1 MLPVWPRRRAV
12 RLCSA
17 TRIEAATALC
27 TDGLFPSSL
36 LGCACLPP
44 QPIWGGSSLYTV
56 LLNCRGFT
64 VVRIDV
70 DGFDDYAVAAAVAS
84 SN

>member
-1 MLPVWPRRRAV
+1 M

-64 VVRIDV
+64 VPIDDDD
-70 DGFDDYAVAAAVAS
+70 DGFDYYAS
-84 SN
+84 SDCVLLVLRRV